1 MAKYESLTGLYKIS
15 YKNKGVNTMTRKELL
30 KLLEKFQFEDDG
42 EYYRSGLDDVCR
54 TFLHCLREN
63 EVHQRRRKIFEEY
76 SGYESQ
82 Y

>member
-1 MAKYESLTGLYKIS
+1 
-15 YKNKGVNTMTRKELL
+15 MTRTELL
-30 KLLEKFQFEDDG
+30 RLLEEIEIKDDG
-42 EYYRSGLDDVCR
+42 EKYYRSGLDNVCR

-63 EVHQRRRKIFEEY
+63 EVHQRRRERFEEY

>member
-1 MAKYESLTGLYKIS
+1 
-15 YKNKGVNTMTRKELL
+15 MTRKELL
-30 KLLEKFQFEDDG
+30 RLLEEIEIKDDG

-54 TFLHCLREN
+54 TFLHCLKEN
-63 EVHQRRRKIFEEY
+63 KNHQRRRKIFQQY